1 MRVMVKFSKEPSV
14 RFVSHLDVLRGM
26 QRAIRRAGLPVAYS
40 DGFHPHLIMTF
51 AMALPVGASSQGEYM
66 EMELRDPLPM
76 EDIRT
81 RLDAAMGM
89 GFRALDCGLIR
100 ADAPSLMAAVCQSD
114 WRIVVPGG
122 DALDLANRTQAL
134 LAQHSVEVVRLSGKK
149 AGKPAELRSGIL
161 DLSAEPAPGGAQVRA
176 LLQAGSTGNV
186 SAALV
191 ADALGLGQDGT
202 RFRLHRVELYT
213 VVDGAL
219 APLSALMARG

>member
-134 LAQHSVEVVRLSGKK
+134 LARHSVEVVR
-149 AGKPAELRSGIL
+149 P
-161 DLSAEPAPGGAQVRA
+161 
-176 LLQAGSTGNV
+176 V
-186 SAALV
+186 SYTHLT
-191 ADALGLGQDGT
+191 LPT
-202 RFRLHRVELYT
+202 NSRV
-213 VVDGAL
+213 
-219 APLSALMARG
+219 